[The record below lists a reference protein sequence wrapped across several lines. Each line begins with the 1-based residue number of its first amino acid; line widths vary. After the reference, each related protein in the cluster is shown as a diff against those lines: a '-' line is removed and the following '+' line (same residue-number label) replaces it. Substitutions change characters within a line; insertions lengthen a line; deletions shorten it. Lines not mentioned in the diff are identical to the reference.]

1 MSEIE
6 QIEHRYL
13 GADGVVYEAGYT
25 YDPSGGGSGEFV
37 HVAAVQWADPES
49 AEDWGDADT
58 PRNDPARYWKVAELP
73 APSWAVVRWLRR
85 QAAKAARQEPPPAAA
100 KPADPPKSPARIRI
114 VEDRDPRF
122 GAASFAASMK
132 EPDDA
137 KR

>member
-1 MSEIE
+1 MSELTDRIA
-6 QIEHRYL
+6 QAQP
-13 GADGVVYEAGYT
+13 GGVVWLSPAEWAALRHAG
-25 YDPSGGGSGEFV
+25 
-37 HVAAVQWADPES
+37 AVQWADPES

-114 VEDRDPRF
+114 VEDRAPRF
-122 GAASFAASMK
+122 GAAGWQDL
-132 EPDDA
+132 P
-137 KR
+137 